1 MVYCQVFLTILFCYI
16 DKMLFRNYLTIA
28 FGAALLFLTIG
39 FSLYY
44 VRLAHIE
51 NLIVVHFLARHGA
64 DFLGDKKDVLGMLTA
79 GGIITIINIGL
90 ASALYNRRR
99 IMAYYIG
106 IITTFISFLI
116 LITVIA
122 IISVN

>member
-1 MVYCQVFLTILFCYI
+1 
-16 DKMLFRNYLTIA
+16 MLFRGYLTIA
-28 FGAALLFLTIG
+28 FGAALLFLVIG

-44 VRLAHIE
+44 VRLTHIE
-51 NLIVVHFLARHGA
+51 SLIVVHFLAREGA

-79 GGIITIINIGL
+79 GGVITMINMGL
-90 ASALYNRRR
+90 ASVLYNRRR

-106 IITTFISFLI
+106 IITMLISFLI